1 MLFQQFKSL
10 IKRTFSKNPLTAVQR
25 NLNLLKLQDTSYGI
39 HVTEANIELQ
49 TECTEICFE

>member
-39 HVTEANIELQ
+39 HGIEANIELQ